1 MARTRITARAA
12 REALDDLVTA
22 LDIRHRQI
30 GGGFWSDPLR
40 QIEEYRMAR
49 RWRVAAETALA
60 GRDRGRTRTVVECV
74 AMGFNNLGEVKSEVA
89 LWEVLYDES

>member
-1 MARTRITARAA
+1 MARTRSTARAA

-22 LDIRHRQI
+22 LETRHRQI
-30 GGGFWSDPLR
+30 GEGFWSDPLR

-60 GRDRGRTRTVVECV
+60 GTERGRTRTVVECV
-74 AMGFNNLGEVKSEVA
+74 AMGFKNLGEVKSEVA